1 MSTLGDPSSSKKL
14 SVQGVIQLIAEAL
27 DIPAA
32 KLNATSRSQDFPE
45 WDSMGIL
52 TILTVLDREGVKCDF
67 GNTEALQSV
76 QGVTE
81 IFRSAGKLE

>member
-1 MSTLGDPSSSKKL
+1 MSTSNAASNSEKL
-14 SVQGVIQLIAEAL
+14 SAQGVIQLIAEAL
-27 DIPAA
+27 EIPAT
-32 KLNATSRSQDFPE
+32 KLNATSRSHDFPE

-81 IFRSAGKLE
+81 IVRLAGRLD